1 MNAKNKN
8 GILIFLFISVFLLS
22 NVIFAQEKP
31 NPKYD
36 AIFVGDQ
43 HVLELEKIDRDMKN
57 LYIGEDGKGL
67 TWLKKNNRKFIDQN
81 VEKGSNMFYILGFN
95 EVRNTYQADAYAS
108 YLNAAAKEVVKK
120 GGKVFYVSVNP
131 VDAEKAQTDLNPKI
145 DEWNKILN
153 TKLSKNITF
162 IDTNS
167 VFKKEGFS
175 TLNNG
180 YLLNEDSSKKFL
192 SLLLKQ
198 AGLMTIDEKNDIN
211 KPKPQEIKTKNGWGT
226 DKTGKRVYYNEK
238 EEIVKNGVY
247 TIDGAKYLLDENGYY
262 KVGLQQ
268 IDGLNYYFNSV
279 GVMKFGWV
287 NENDKWM
294 LFSDKGPQLYGWQTV
309 GKDLYYIGKDG
320 FRLTG
325 WWNLGTTLHYFNED
339 GTVGHGITPVD
350 DEVYYFNEKGSVK
363 VGWIEENGEKYYFG
377 EGGPM
382 VTGKH
387 TIAGSVYYFAD
398 DGKMYKGFRTEN
410 DGIRYYGNDGV
421 MVTGPNTIDGVEYF
435 FDDGGL
441 MKTGYVTNTKGEE
454 LYFSKDG
461 KLANGIETVD
471 EDKILF
477 ENGKTVTGWYTEG
490 KNNYYFDKDGK
501 MVHDTWITI
510 DEKEY
515 YFDENGIY
523 YTGKHNL
530 DGYKCTFDE
539 NGVLIKKT
547 ALWIM
552 PTIVIS
558 IIILIIITIFFA
570 KTDAGYNILEKFVIK
585 PNEKKK
591 RKK

>member
-1 MNAKNKN
+1 
-8 GILIFLFISVFLLS
+8 
-22 NVIFAQEKP
+22 
-31 NPKYD
+31 
-36 AIFVGDQ
+36 
-43 HVLELEKIDRDMKN
+43 
-57 LYIGEDGKGL
+57 
-67 TWLKKNNRKFIDQN
+67 
-81 VEKGSNMFYILGFN
+81 
-95 EVRNTYQADAYAS
+95 
-108 YLNAAAKEVVKK
+108 
-120 GGKVFYVSVNP
+120 
-131 VDAEKAQTDLNPKI
+131 
-145 DEWNKILN
+145 
-153 TKLSKNITF
+153 
-162 IDTNS
+162 
-167 VFKKEGFS
+167 
-175 TLNNG
+175 
-180 YLLNEDSSKKFL
+180 
-192 SLLLKQ
+192 
-198 AGLMTIDEKNDIN
+198 
-211 KPKPQEIKTKNGWGT
+211 
-226 DKTGKRVYYNEK
+226 
-238 EEIVKNGVY
+238 
-247 TIDGAKYLLDENGYY
+247 
-262 KVGLQQ
+262 
-268 IDGLNYYFNSV
+268 
-279 GVMKFGWV
+279 
-287 NENDKWM
+287 
-294 LFSDKGPQLYGWQTV
+294 
-309 GKDLYYIGKDG
+309 
-320 FRLTG
+320 
-325 WWNLGTTLHYFNED
+325 
-339 GTVGHGITPVD
+339 
-350 DEVYYFNEKGSVK
+350 
-363 VGWIEENGEKYYFG
+363 
-377 EGGPM
+377 M

-591 RKK
+591 KKKIGE